1 MFSALSGLGKPAA
14 GPAAPAAPAAP
25 AKPSF
30 LSSLTSSIKG
40 AVSSAGKA
48 VTSAGKTVKGAATSA
63 SKAAAAA
70 AAAAAQKAKATAAS
84 ATADAV
90 LGKGAG
96 ELLTKTGGT
105 SGWTTAL
112 NDFSANAKAF
122 GTGWFNSLFNFG
134 DPSITALRRFLAYLP
149 FIIIFASI
157 FAYLA
162 ITRKWFVS
170 KAAVAASTATT
181 GATLNAKT
189 ANALIPATTTT
200 PLSTALTP
208 SGTAKKLAPGE
219 YTLVSLQPRA
229 IKQTGF
235 VGPLPNGSFD
245 SISAVSQAL
254 RSGFR
259 FLTLQIDYLDTV
271 LDTTKFPTPGIP
283 TLIYRGD
290 NGALLSTNSADI
302 GSVAQM
308 IASLA
313 FRPEVPN
320 YTEPL
325 FIYLHIVRAPSPIR
339 QTDKYID
346 FLSAIATALN
356 PLAPTHLNTTPLGI
370 FTRQKNEDT
379 LINTSL
385 NAFAGQTIVLCNA
398 DTTIFRNTTRQIAPA
413 NDLDYWTNIRVYLN
427 TSDDIIGITQA
438 PPSGVAPAAIV
449 VYLADLLELS
459 TDNTDQ
465 FMFKNKG
472 KFIITMAPQLDN
484 PDVEQLDTLL
494 NTIGVNVVPLDIFST
509 DLKEVVSLVE
519 EYSGMSFRPKSK
531 VKVG

>member
-1 MFSALSGLGKPAA
+1 MATA
-14 GPAAPAAPAAP
+14 
-25 AKPSF
+25 
-30 LSSLTSSIKG
+30 
-40 AVSSAGKA
+40 
-48 VTSAGKTVKGAATSA
+48 AAT
-63 SKAAAAA
+63 AAAAD
-70 AAAAAQKAKATAAS
+70 ATF
-84 ATADAV
+84 
-90 LGKGAG
+90 GKGSG
-96 ELLTKTGGT
+96 DLLTKTGGT

-134 DPSITALRRFLAYLP
+134 DPSITALTRFLAYLP
-149 FIIIFASI
+149 FIVIFASI

-162 ITRKWFVS
+162 VTRKWFVS
-170 KAAVAASTATT
+170 KTAVAASTATT

-189 ANALIPATTTT
+189 ANAPIPATTTT

-208 SGTAKKLAPGE
+208 SGTTKNLSPGE
-219 YTLVSLQPRA
+219 YTLISLQPRA

-235 VGPLPNGSFD
+235 VGPLPTGSFD
-245 SISAVSQAL
+245 SVSAVSQAL

-259 FLTLQIDYLDTV
+259 FLTLQIDYVDTV
-271 LDTTKFPTPGIP
+271 MDTTKFPTPGIP

-290 NGALLSTNSADI
+290 DGALLSTNSADI

-379 LINTSL
+379 LINTPL

-398 DTTIFRNTTRQIAPA
+398 DTNIFRNTTRQIAPA

-472 KFIITMAPQLDN
+472 KFIITIAPQLDN

-494 NTIGVNVVPLDIFST
+494 NIIGVNVVPLDIFST
-509 DLKEVVSLVE
+509 DLKEVVSLVG
-519 EYSGMSFRPKSK
+519 EYSDMSFRPKSK

>member
-1 MFSALSGLGKPAA
+1 MLSALSGLGKPAA
-14 GPAAPAAPAAP
+14 AKVAPAAKAPAAPAA

-30 LSSLTSSIKG
+30 LSSVTSSIKG
-40 AVSSAGKA
+40 AATSAGKA
-48 VTSAGKTVKGAATSA
+48 IKGAATSA
-63 SKAAAAA
+63 GTAAAT
-70 AAAAAQKAKATAAS
+70 AAQKAKNAATSAA
-84 ATADAV
+84 ADAAF
-90 LGKGAG
+90 GKGTGA
-96 ELLTKTGGT
+96 LLTKTGGT

-112 NDFSANAKAF
+112 NDFSTNAKAF

-134 DPSITALRRFLAYLP
+134 DPSITAFTRFLAYLP
-149 FIIIFASI
+149 FIVIFASI

-162 ITRKWFVS
+162 VTRKWFVS
-170 KAAVAASTATT
+170 KTAVAASTATT
-181 GATLNAKT
+181 GDTLNAKT
-189 ANALIPATTTT
+189 ANAPIPTTTT

-208 SGTAKKLAPGE
+208 SGTKKISPGE
-219 YTLVSLQPRA
+219 YTLISLQPRA

-235 VGPLPNGSFD
+235 VGPLPTGAFD
-245 SISAVSQAL
+245 SVSAVSQAL

-283 TLIYRGD
+283 TLVYRGD
-290 NGALLSTNSADI
+290 DGALLSTNSADI
-302 GSVAQM
+302 KSVAEM
-308 IASLA
+308 IANLA

-325 FIYLHIVRAPSPIR
+325 FIYLHIVRAPSQLR
-339 QTDKYID
+339 DTNKYID

-379 LINTSL
+379 LINTPLS
-385 NAFAGQTIVLCNA
+385 AFAGQTIVLCNA

-413 NDLDYWTNIRVYLN
+413 NDLDYWSNIRVYLDS
-427 TSDDIIGITQA
+427 SDDIIGITQA
-438 PPSGVAPAAIV
+438 PASGITPAAIV

-484 PDVEQLDTLL
+484 PDIEQLDTAL

-509 DLKEVVSLVE
+509 DLKEVVSLVG
-519 EYSGMSFRPKSK
+519 EYSDMSFRPKSK
-531 VKVG
+531 LKVG